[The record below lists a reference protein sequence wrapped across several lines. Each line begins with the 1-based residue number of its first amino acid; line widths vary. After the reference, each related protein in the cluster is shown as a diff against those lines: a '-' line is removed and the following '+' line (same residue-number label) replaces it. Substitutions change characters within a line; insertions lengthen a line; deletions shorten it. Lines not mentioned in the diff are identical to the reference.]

1 MFFYL
6 FYRININKHM
16 SNRIFAKMFR
26 VVLEQDQQQT
36 GEPADAPE
44 QMTDAQAA
52 QSQLGDGA
60 QVSELGAD
68 MNQQAVEMSAKQ
80 QQAMNTRL
88 EEWMAQVGEM
98 VEYLNSPNG
107 ESIQNVLSKAIP
119 DTLFDKI
126 KKGESKRIARVAEE
140 LAGLQQSFAGY
151 RATSNNPSYK
161 YV

>member
-1 MFFYL
+1 MSQ
-6 FYRININKHM
+6 RIY
-16 SNRIFAKMFR
+16 AKMFR

-36 GEPADAPE
+36 GEPAPE
-44 QMTDAQAA
+44 AEMTDAQAA
-52 QSQLGDGA
+52 QAELGDNA
-60 QVSELGAD
+60 QVADLGAD
-68 MNQQAVEMSAKQ
+68 MNQQAAEMSAKQ
-80 QQAMNTRL
+80 QQAMNSKL
-88 EEWMAQVGEM
+88 EEWMGQLGEM
-98 VEYLNSPNG
+98 VEYLNSPTAD
-107 ESIQNVLSKAIP
+107 SIQSILSKSIP

>member
-1 MFFYL
+1 MSQ
-6 FYRININKHM
+6 RIY
-16 SNRIFAKMFR
+16 AKMFR

-36 GEPADAPE
+36 GEPAPE
-44 QMTDAQAA
+44 AEMTDAQAA
-52 QSQLGDGA
+52 QAELGDNA
-60 QVSELGAD
+60 QVGDLGAD

-80 QQAMNTRL
+80 QQAMNSKL
-88 EEWMAQVGEM
+88 EEWMNQLGEM
-98 VEYLNSPNG
+98 VEYLNSPSS
-107 ESIQNVLSKAIP
+107 ESIQNILSKSIP

>member
-1 MFFYL
+1 
-6 FYRININKHM
+6 
-16 SNRIFAKMFR
+16 MFR

-36 GEPADAPE
+36 GEPAPE
-44 QMTDAQAA
+44 AEMTDAQAA
-52 QSQLGDGA
+52 QAELGDNA
-60 QVSELGAD
+60 QVADLGAD
-68 MNQQAVEMSAKQ
+68 MNQQAAEMSAKQ
-80 QQAMNTRL
+80 QQAMNSKL
-88 EEWMAQVGEM
+88 EEWMGQLGEM
-98 VEYLNSPNG
+98 VEYLNSPTAD
-107 ESIQNVLSKAIP
+107 SIQSILSKSIP

>member
-1 MFFYL
+1 
-6 FYRININKHM
+6 M

-44 QMTDAQAA
+44 QMSDAQAA

-60 QVSELGAD
+60 QVADLGAD

-80 QQAMNTRL
+80 QQSMNTKL
-88 EEWMAQVGEM
+88 EEWMKQVSDM
-98 VEYLNSPNG
+98 VEFLNSPNG
-107 ESIQNVLSKAIP
+107 ESIQNILSKSIP

>member
-1 MFFYL
+1 MSQ
-6 FYRININKHM
+6 RIY
-16 SNRIFAKMFR
+16 AKMFR

-36 GEPADAPE
+36 GEPAPE
-44 QMTDAQAA
+44 AEMTDAQAA
-52 QSQLGDGA
+52 QAELGDNA
-60 QVSELGAD
+60 QVADLGAD

-80 QQAMNTRL
+80 QQAMNSKL
-88 EEWMAQVGEM
+88 EEWMNQLGEM

-107 ESIQNVLSKAIP
+107 ESIQNILSKSIP

>member
-1 MFFYL
+1 MSQ
-6 FYRININKHM
+6 RIY
-16 SNRIFAKMFR
+16 AKMFR

-36 GEPADAPE
+36 GEPAPE
-44 QMTDAQAA
+44 AEMTDAQAA
-52 QSQLGDGA
+52 QAELGDNA
-60 QVSELGAD
+60 QVADLGAD

-80 QQAMNTRL
+80 QQAMNSKL
-88 EEWMAQVGEM
+88 EEWMNQLGEM

-107 ESIQNVLSKAIP
+107 ESIQNILSKAIP